1 MSVQKTVQTVTIGSQ
16 SFVVPTGTKLA
27 DLLCLVGLQAIRS
40 TYHGSPWKTFEYI
53 DSAGVQI
60 SFGSQLVYEGE
71 SAAEMAKKQYIREQE
86 ALKDA
91 ERQAEPAND

>member
-1 MSVQKTVQTVTIGSQ
+1 
-16 SFVVPTGTKLA
+16 
-27 DLLCLVGLQAIRS
+27 VGLQAIRS

-60 SFGSQLVYEGE
+60 SFGSQLVYERE
-71 SAAEMAKKQYIREQE
+71 SSAEMAKKQYIREQE